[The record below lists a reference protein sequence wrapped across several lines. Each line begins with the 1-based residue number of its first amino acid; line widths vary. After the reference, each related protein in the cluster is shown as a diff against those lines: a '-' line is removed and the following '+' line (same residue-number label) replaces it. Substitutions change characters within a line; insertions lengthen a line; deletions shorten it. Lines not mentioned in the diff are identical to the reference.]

1 MTRLHRVERVE
12 EQAEDEELKDI
23 FTGFVP
29 ISQKISWSDSSD
41 NEDEA
46 PASTPKADAAPA
58 PEETKGQARSD
69 KDYVILLRL
78 DEDMTFYRD
87 LSHAQR
93 SILGIRTVEDVRN
106 HNRIALGTR
115 WLIDVAHDDATLHHC
130 LYLLLNLRSC
140 RTARIRRRAKQLVRG
155 YFHTSKGLLSTLFD
169 SLVFDEI
176 RLYNKGHRVTKKV
189 LMRALAQGV
198 HDCYRFRVNVL
209 DKHRELPLYY

>member
-1 MTRLHRVERVE
+1 MPRIQRVHRVE
-12 EQAEDEELKDI
+12 EQEEDKELKDI

-29 ISQKISWSDSSD
+29 ISEKISWSDSSD
-41 NEDEA
+41 HEDESA
-46 PASTPKADAAPA
+46 AAPA
-58 PEETKGQARSD
+58 AEEEETKGQAQSD

-78 DEDMTFYRD
+78 DEDMTFYRN

-106 HNRIALGTR
+106 HNRIALATR

-140 RTARIRRRAKQLVRG
+140 RTAKIRRRAKQLVRG

-176 RLYNKGHRVTKKV
+176 HLYNKDHRVTQKV
-189 LMRALAQGV
+189 LMRALAQGI

-209 DKHRELPLYY
+209 NKHRELPLYY